1 MRIAYEYRFHQLNV
15 HGGDV
20 APDATL
26 DLLGSQGWQ
35 MVGVTTVADGLVC
48 ALQRALEDN
57 QALPDSG
64 TLAAAL
70 VEPLAVP
77 NDLEEPSRTMTPS
90 EG

>member
-1 MRIAYEYRFHQLNV
+1 MRMSYEYRFHRMNV

-35 MVGVTTVADGLVC
+35 IVGVTTIADGLVC
-48 ALQRALEDN
+48 ALQRVLEAD

-77 NDLEEPSRTMTPS
+77 NDLEEPSRAMTPS

>member
-1 MRIAYEYRFHQLNV
+1 MRIAYEYRFHSVNV
-15 HGGDV
+15 HDGDV

-35 MVGVTTVADGLVC
+35 MVGITTTAGGLVC
-48 ALQRALEDN
+48 ALQRVLAED
-57 QALPDSG
+57 QGLPDRG

-77 NDLEEPSRTMTPS
+77 DALEEPSRTTAPN